1 MRQFFKSLILFIV
14 PLILFFSFNFI
25 INIFFIKN
33 EKIKA
38 KKCSILIIGDS
49 HFQRG
54 INPSQFNNAENM
66 AQLGEPYIISYWK
79 LKKLLPHFKPD
90 TVILGFAPHN
100 ISTLNDTKFS
110 DPKWSSEMF
119 QRSLLIGK
127 LKDTEGMVVDKVGL
141 AKVVMVEL
149 FLIPRK
155 KHIHYIGKFA
165 GTAQKKKMN
174 PKDAAS
180 RHFYNKNEIL
190 KSSET
195 SIAFLEKM
203 VTLLKSRN
211 ITPILVCTPVHS
223 SYLQLIPPSFR
234 QTFTD
239 QKEKFKQSGIKV
251 LDYSELTLPD
261 SLFMDADHL
270 NMEGSRRFTQQL
282 ITDIHN

>member
-1 MRQFFKSLILFIV
+1 MLIV
-14 PLILFFSFNFI
+14 
-25 INIFFIKN
+25 
-33 EKIKA
+33 
-38 KKCSILIIGDS
+38 GDS

-54 INPSQFNNAENM
+54 IDPSLFGSAENI

-79 LKKLLPHFKPD
+79 LKKLQSSLKLD
-90 TVILGFAPHN
+90 TVIIGFAPHN
-100 ISTLNDTKFS
+100 ISSFNDEKFS
-110 DPKWSSEMF
+110 DPEWSSEMF
-119 QRSLLIGK
+119 QRSFLIGDY
-127 LKDTEGMVVDKVGL
+127 KDTKGMVVDKIGL
-141 AKVVMVEL
+141 AKVVLMQM
-149 FLIPRK
+149 FLLPRK
-155 KHIHYIGKFA
+155 KHIYYIGKFA
-165 GTAQKKKMN
+165 GTPQKKKMN